1 MTDPLQDPG
10 VQGLAQLG
18 RNAIERVAQLEA
30 ELAGYVE
37 ANRHMKGELDDALE
51 DARKY
56 AEAQREIA
64 RLEDQMACLKE
75 FRMDG
80 LGVDMRWS
88 GDSANALMQML
99 AAMMLDVPNYL
110 ESTLTIAGRGES
122 YVMTIRRHD
131 GKTPHALRAEAD
143 AEIARLREA
152 LTSLLGAKCWED
164 DIAASAQ
171 ARAALAQV
179 AEVGK

>member
-37 ANRHMKGELDDALE
+37 ANKHMKGELDDALE

-64 RLEDQMACLKE
+64 RL
-75 FRMDG
+75 
-80 LGVDMRWS
+80 
-88 GDSANALMQML
+88 
-99 AAMMLDVPNYL
+99 
-110 ESTLTIAGRGES
+110 
-122 YVMTIRRHD
+122 
-131 GKTPHALRAEAD
+131 RA
-143 AEIARLREA
+143 
-152 LTSLLGAKCWED
+152 
-164 DIAASAQ
+164 
-171 ARAALAQV
+171 V
-179 AEVGK
+179 AEHLARSVLGTRRASYGIASTIQGFGVGE